1 MDKRI
6 SVVSIIIYDRDAA
19 GRVNDVLHEYGE
31 FVIGRMGLP
40 YAKKDGSIICVML
53 DAPTSVTSALSG
65 KLGMIKDVTAK
76 TNTAKI

>member
-40 YAKKDGSIICVML
+40 YAKKDVSIICVML
-53 DAPTSVTSALSG
+53 DAPTSVKSALSG